1 MGMSTTT
8 IITTTP
14 AITGTAMAMAICI
27 SARVPPGSRWRG
39 CLRRG

>member
-1 MGMSTTT
+1 MGMSTI

-14 AITGTAMAMAICI
+14 TITGTAMAICI

>member
-8 IITTTP
+8 IIITTT
-14 AITGTAMAMAICI
+14 ITGTAMAMAICI